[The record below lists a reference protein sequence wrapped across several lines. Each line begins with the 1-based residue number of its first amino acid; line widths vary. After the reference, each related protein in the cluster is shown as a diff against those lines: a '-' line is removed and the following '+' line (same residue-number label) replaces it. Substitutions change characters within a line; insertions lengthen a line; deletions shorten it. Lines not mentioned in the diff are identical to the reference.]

1 MCEHEKKDTATSRAE
16 YFAATLMS
24 PTKPIA
30 EIIAKTL
37 RVICEN
43 DSKASLIAG
52 AIRGYSAYNLAVSKS
67 KPDDN
72 PNKKLEIFFYEKIE
86 IVFNLAYEI
95 LQEELNGVAETKCG
109 LCPIKHRRRNKKR
122 KFSKKANDKK

>member
-43 DSKASLIAG
+43 DSRASLIAG
-52 AIRGYSAYNLAVSKS
+52 AIRGCSAYNREVAES

-72 PNKKLEIFFYEKIE
+72 PDKRLEIFFYEKIGK
-86 IVFNLAYEI
+86 VFNLAYEI
-95 LQEELNGVAETKCG
+95 LQTELNGVVEFKCG
-109 LCPIKHRRRNKKR
+109 VCPIKHRRRNKKR
-122 KFSKKANDKK
+122 KFSKKANDKN